1 MKKLILL
8 SILFIVGCGKQESKT
23 IQESEIFSVISRKY
37 PNSTSRQA
45 NKAIVEE
52 WEKVK

>member
-1 MKKLILL
+1 MLKFPQL
-8 SILFIVGCGKQESKT
+8 SKPIT
-23 IQESEIFSVISRKY
+23 
-37 PNSTSRQA
+37 TSRQA